1 MFTQDERER
10 AAYEHRLKVQR
21 DHGSYLQD
29 ARERGFDEG
38 MRKGEEKGIEKGME
52 KGIEKGMEK
61 GMEKGI
67 EKGMEKGTLIGEI
80 RASQGFLKLP
90 RTPDAKLAAMSL
102 EELNILLTQ
111 LREQLSSPV

>member
-38 MRKGEEKGIEKGME
+38 MRKGEEKGMEKGIEKGME
-52 KGIEKGMEK
+52 KGIEKGA
-61 GMEKGI
+61 
-67 EKGMEKGTLIGEI
+67 LIGEI
-80 RASQGFLKLP
+80 RVYQVILKLP

-111 LREQLSSPV
+111 LREQLSSPVQ